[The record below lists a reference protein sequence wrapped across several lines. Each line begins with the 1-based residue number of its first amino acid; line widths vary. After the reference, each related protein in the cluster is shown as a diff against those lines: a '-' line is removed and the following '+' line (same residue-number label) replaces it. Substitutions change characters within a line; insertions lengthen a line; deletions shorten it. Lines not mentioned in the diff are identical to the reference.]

1 MEVAGKDIFP
11 CYFFYWKVIA
21 LGDYFKKY
29 LKRAVKR
36 RILHFLVTNP
46 YFWLIAG
53 FLILIS
59 FGVIV
64 ALGIFGAAYGDS
76 TVSANA
82 ETAKRIVSS
91 LNPPVISSDKMEEQF
106 FLPWAIPYALQL
118 YAKNWDDT
126 LDKDMIVNI
135 TKDLNPVFTYFDYD
149 EVTQVWES
157 VKDENGNWQTKYY
170 EIRTPKKYISQV
182 NTYAGI
188 YVIHYKEFTSANFT
202 KETDYS
208 KRTVTHCMIKTGID
222 FYPDW
227 TRLDTAVAK
236 YAYVNNTTNNFDV
249 QEFPVNG
256 GKIIKPFDGN
266 YPVTSPF
273 GMREN
278 PENPGSREFHPGID
292 FGLPLGTPVK
302 AAADG
307 VVVLAGEYGGYG
319 RAVVIRHTEGL
330 STVYGH
336 LSEVKVEEGKKV
348 KQGEVIGL
356 SGSTGRS
363 TGPHLHFEVRK
374 DGQPVDPLQYL
385 SGTLVLPDGTVY
397 YVSELDRKMLLET
410 AASFMES
417 RENIEWL
424 LDSSDYSMGE
434 GVPPWQK
441 YDVKPDEI
449 PNELIPVFKT
459 AGEKYGIPWTVL
471 AAIAYRESSFNPN
484 AVGPY
489 LPDYNTSAVGMMQFL
504 PQTFSEYGVDGNG
517 DGIISPFEPAD
528 AVYTAAHYLSA
539 NYNLYKKQ
547 GYSDTDA
554 LRKAVWNYNHAWW
567 YVDQVMSIAEK
578 YKQKYIDNIN
588 R

>member
-1 MEVAGKDIFP
+1 MEVAGKLR
-11 CYFFYWKVIA
+11 YFFYWKVIA
-21 LGDYFKKY
+21 LGDYLKKY
-29 LKRAVKR
+29 LKRAAKR

-64 ALGIFGAAYGDS
+64 TLGIFGAAYGDS

-82 ETAKRIVSS
+82 ETSKSIVSS

-157 VKDENGNWQTKYY
+157 IKDKNGNWQTKYY
-170 EIRTPKKYISQV
+170 EIRTPKKYISHV
-182 NTYAGI
+182 STYSGI
-188 YVIHYKEFTSANFT
+188 YELHYQVQFTENHTETEKYKKYT
-202 KETDYS
+202 KTFFL
-208 KRTVTHCMIKTGID
+208 VKTGID

-227 TRLDTAVAK
+227 TRLDAAIAK
-236 YAYVNNTTNNFDV
+236 YAYIDTRTNNFNV
-249 QEFPVNG
+249 QEYTVKG
-256 GKIIKPFDGN
+256 GQIIKPFDGN

-273 GMREN
+273 GMRAN
-278 PENPGSREFHPGID
+278 PENTGSMEFHPGID
-292 FGLPLGTPVK
+292 FGLPSGTPVK

-319 RAVVIRHTEGL
+319 KAVVIRHANGL

-336 LSEVKVEEGKKV
+336 LSEIKV
-348 KQGEVIGL
+348 KEGEEVNQGKIIGL

-363 TGPHLHFEVRK
+363 TGPHLHFEIRK
-374 DGQPVDPLQYL
+374 GGQSVNPLLYL
-385 SGTLVLPDGTVY
+385 SGTVMLSDGTVY
-397 YVSELDRKMLLET
+397 YVSDLDRKMLLET
-410 AASFMES
+410 AASFMENK
-417 RENIEWL
+417 ENIEWL

-441 YDVKPDEI
+441 YDVKPGEI
-449 PNELIPVFKT
+449 PNELIPVFKA

-471 AAIAYRESSFNPN
+471 AAIAYRESNFNPN

-504 PQTFSEYGVDGNG
+504 PETFSEYGVDGNG

-528 AVYTAAHYLSA
+528 AVYTAAHYLST
-539 NYNLYKKQ
+539 NYNLYKKK
-547 GYSDTDA
+547 GYSDLDA
-554 LRKAVWNYNHAWW
+554 LRKAIWHYNHAWW

-578 YKQKYIDNIN
+578 YKEKY
-588 R
+588 